1 MFSAPKP
8 QPLPPVPLP
17 YKSTQD
23 GAAVSTA
30 QLAQVAA
37 GGYLST
43 QKTGGMGVP
52 AVSTSSA
59 KLLGL

>member
-8 QPLPPVPLP
+8 QPAPPTPLP
-17 YKSTQD
+17 YKSSQD
-23 GAAVSTA
+23 GAAVGAA

-37 GGYLST
+37 GGYNSYNP
-43 QKTGGMGVP
+43 TGGMGVP
-52 AVSTSSA
+52 SVSTSSA